1 MSDSLLTCILELSQS
16 ASDGG
21 GGDAQSSQQV
31 AETVIQDVLEAVRD
45 TKFEIE
51 SIVSSVDEV
60 GPFQNIVLQECERMN
75 ALLGEIVRS
84 LTELDL
90 GFRGDLT
97 ISDAMEEL
105 ANALFLD
112 RVPKRWEL
120 LAYPSLR
127 SLAIWLG
134 DLQNRIAQLN
144 EWAISPGDQPIVTWI
159 SGLFNPQSF
168 LTAVMQST
176 AQSQGLELDK
186 LTLLTDVTKKMV
198 ADEFNAHAK
207 EGTYIVG
214 LSIEGASWNTQFSL
228 LEPSK
233 PREMYSPLPVINV
246 RPVVADKA
254 DTTSFPCPVYKT
266 QQRGPTYVFSMQLRS
281 KFEPGK
287 WVLAGVVSVMEVL

>member
-1 MSDSLLTCILELSQS
+1 VNDFDRTLAKTYLEFYMREDLLDEMAMYPYFEATSGSVEAFKAPSTAVNYEKVIEHIEDSLKAETPVAFGLHPNAEIGFRTQMSDSLLTCILELSQS

-176 AQSQGLELDK
+176 AQS
-186 LTLLTDVTKKMV
+186 
-198 ADEFNAHAK
+198 HAWSS
-207 EGTYIVG
+207 TN
-214 LSIEGASWNTQFSL
+214 S
-228 LEPSK
+228 
-233 PREMYSPLPVINV
+233 R
-246 RPVVADKA
+246 
-254 DTTSFPCPVYKT
+254 C
-266 QQRGPTYVFSMQLRS
+266 
-281 KFEPGK
+281 
-287 WVLAGVVSVMEVL
+287 